1 MPATNTALPARDT
14 AWAIADRDQEIISL
28 VRRTY
33 EAFSRADFDSA
44 IEIAVPRLS
53 CSLREV
59 NCRSKEQRR

>member
-1 MPATNTALPARDT
+1 V
-14 AWAIADRDQEIISL
+14 IADRDQEIISL